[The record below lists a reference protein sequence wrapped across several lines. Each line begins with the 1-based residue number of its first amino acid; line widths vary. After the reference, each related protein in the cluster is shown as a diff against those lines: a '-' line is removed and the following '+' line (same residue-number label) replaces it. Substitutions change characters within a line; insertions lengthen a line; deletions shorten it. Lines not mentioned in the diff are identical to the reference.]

1 MRIKKRYNETTA
13 VKTPGLGTVG
23 HIRIGEKAKSQNGKE
38 YPVSLD
44 YFKPDAPE
52 QYMQFF
58 STAYGDKPAK
68 LTITFLSNDLNE
80 VCRQFY
86 ELRDGAGGRLAYG
99 DGKTFYVATKQ
110 GDGTVKDVVT
120 EPADTNTWM
129 KAQESAAGKPW
140 RERLVLRFALPQI
153 PVLGLWEF
161 STHGGGSTIP
171 NIVGAVDTMIEVAGR
186 IAGIP
191 FDLIV
196 EKVKSDKAGSKSVY
210 PVVSLIPN
218 ISQESASIVR
228 GLPMQLGTILT
239 EEKIGQLSSG
249 QTVHT
254 AEAQEPAF
262 AEYEEIES
270 TAKDIDIEAL
280 KDEIE
285 KCFSNDELS
294 VLYHSNTYYEK
305 YKELFTARRKEI
317 EQLIEFAGELSS
329 SRKIKI

>member
-1 MRIKKRYNETTA
+1 MRIVKRYNETTPA
-13 VKTPGLGTVG
+13 KTAGLGTVG

-44 YFKPDAPE
+44 YFKPDGPE

-58 STAYGDKPAK
+58 RTAYGDKPKK
-68 LTITFLSNDLNE
+68 LTITFLSNDLSE

-86 ELRDGAGGRLAYG
+86 ELRDGSGARIAYG

-110 GDGTVKDVVT
+110 GDGTVKDVVHA
-120 EPADTNTWM
+120 PQDTDAWM
-129 KAQESAAGKPW
+129 KAQEAAAGKPW

-161 STHGGGSTIP
+161 STHAGGSTIP
-171 NIVGAVDTMIEVAGR
+171 NIIGTVDTMLEVAGR

-218 ISQESASIVR
+218 ISQESAAIVR

-239 EEKIGQLSSG
+239 EERIGQLASG
-249 QTVHT
+249 HSDVS
-254 AEAQEPAF
+254 EAVPDTY
-262 AEYEEIES
+262 AEYEEVKPEF
-270 TAKDIDIEAL
+270 DLQAL
-280 KDEIE
+280 KDRIE
-285 KCFSNDELS
+285 DCLSLDALSELFSENEA
-294 VLYHSNTYYEK
+294 HSK
-305 YKELFTARRKEI
+305 HKQLFTARRKEI
-317 EQLIEFAGELSS
+317 ERLIEAGQVVT
-329 SRKIKI
+329 K

>member
-1 MRIKKRYNETTA
+1 MRIVKRYNDA
-13 VKTPGLGTVG
+13 APAKSAGLGTVG
-23 HIRIGEKAKSQNGKE
+23 HIRIGEKAKNANGKE

-58 STAYGDKPAK
+58 RAAYGDNPRK
-68 LTITFLSNDLNE
+68 LTITFLSNDLSE

-86 ELRDGAGGRLAYG
+86 ELRDGSGARIAYG
-99 DGKTFYVATKQ
+99 DGQTFYVATKQ

-120 EPADTNTWM
+120 SPADTDKWM
-129 KAQESAAGKPW
+129 NEQEKQAGKPW

-171 NIVGAVDTMIEVAGR
+171 NIVGTVDTMLEVAGR

-218 ISQESASIVR
+218 ISQESAAIVR

-239 EEKIGQLSSG
+239 EEKIGQLASG
-249 QTVHT
+249 AVEQL
-254 AEAQEPAF
+254 APAPEPEF
-262 AEYEEIES
+262 AEYEEVPTVFDLE
-270 TAKDIDIEAL
+270 EL
-280 KDEIE
+280 KDKIAD
-285 KCFSNDELS
+285 CFSVDSLSELYNEN
-294 VLYHSNTYYEK
+294 LEYEQHK
-305 YKELFTARRKEI
+305 KLFTARRKEV
-317 EQLIEFAGELSS
+317 ERLIAAGQIQA
-329 SRKIKI
+329 K

>member
-1 MRIKKRYNETTA
+1 MRIKKRYNEATA
-13 VKTPGLGTVG
+13 AKTPGLGTVG
-23 HIRIGEKAKSQNGKE
+23 HIRIGEKAKNSNGKE
-38 YPVSLD
+38 YPISLD

-58 STAYGDKPAK
+58 RTAYGDNPKK
-68 LTITFLSNDLNE
+68 LTIIFLSNDLNE

-86 ELRDGAGGRLAYG
+86 ELRDGSGARLAYG

-120 EPADTNTWM
+120 EPADPDAWM
-129 KAQESAAGKPW
+129 KAQESTAGKPW

-153 PVLGLWEF
+153 PILGLWEF

-171 NIVGAVDTMIEVAGR
+171 NIVGTVDTMLELAGR

-218 ISQESASIVR
+218 ISQESAYIVR

-249 QTVHT
+249 EPVQPV
-254 AEAQEPAF
+254 EVQETPF

-270 TAKDIDIEAL
+270 NAGFDIEAL

-285 KCFSNDELS
+285 NCFSTDALNA
-294 VLYHSNTYYEK
+294 LYKSTANANKHK
-305 YKELFTARRKEI
+305 ALFTDRLKEI
-317 EQLIEFAGELSS
+317 ERMIGAGQIPTS
-329 SRKIKI
+329 

>member
-1 MRIKKRYNETTA
+1 MRIKKRYNETTPA
-13 VKTPGLGTVG
+13 KTAGLGTVG
-23 HIRIGEKAKSQNGKE
+23 RIRIGEKAKNANGKE
-38 YPVSLD
+38 YPTSLD
-44 YFKPDAPE
+44 YFKPDGPE

-58 STAYGDKPAK
+58 KTAYGDKPKK

-120 EPADTNTWM
+120 EPDDTDAWM

-171 NIVGAVDTMIEVAGR
+171 NIVGTVDTMLEVAGR

-210 PVVSLIPN
+210 PVVSLVPN
-218 ISQESASIVR
+218 ISQDSAAIVR

-239 EEKIGQLSSG
+239 EEKIGQLAGG
-249 QTVHT
+249 QPV
-254 AEAQEPAF
+254 EQSEPEF
-262 AEYEEIES
+262 SDFEEIES
-270 TAKDIDIEAL
+270 TANGVDVEAL

-285 KCFSNDELS
+285 NCFSVAALEA
-294 VLYHSNTYYEK
+294 LYKKTENAKDHKT
-305 YKELFTARRKEI
+305 LFTARRKEV
-317 EQLIEFAGELSS
+317 ERLIEAGQ
-329 SRKIKI
+329 IQ